1 MGTGEGHHL
10 SNKLLL
16 EALCDSLQS
25 FSKLLLFLIFS
36 YWLMYKQP
44 GFFICFQKSLYEL
57 VTRFIERIV
66 YYQVNYK
73 GYA

>member
-1 MGTGEGHHL
+1 MGTSEGHHL
-10 SNKLLL
+10 SNNLLF

-44 GFFICFQKSLYEL
+44 RVFYMFSKKLI
-57 VTRFIERIV
+57 
-66 YYQVNYK
+66 
-73 GYA
+73 